1 MFSIAYDT
9 SLQADD
15 SYGYAMGTQTS
26 LLAACYLGDSARP
39 KSREQVLTVFG
50 VSQLTVARPVK
61 RRRRINQDLECT
73 PGSGQG

>member
-39 KSREQVLTVFG
+39 KSREQGLTVFG
-50 VSQLTVARPVK
+50 LSQLRPEDRIRTYRNDARSAYWV
-61 RRRRINQDLECT
+61 
-73 PGSGQG
+73 